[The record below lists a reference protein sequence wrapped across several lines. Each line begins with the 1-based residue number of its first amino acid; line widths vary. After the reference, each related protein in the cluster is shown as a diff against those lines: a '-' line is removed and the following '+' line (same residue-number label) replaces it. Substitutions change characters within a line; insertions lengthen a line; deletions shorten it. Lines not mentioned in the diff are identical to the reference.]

1 MENIETF
8 TDEYGVVYS
17 ADRKRLIKAPDTL
30 TRYNIPQGT
39 EIIERKAFNNHWHL
53 KEISFPSTLV
63 TIGKRAFE
71 ACWAIDTPIILPDSV
86 TELEPYCFSFCF
98 HTPSITFGRNLKII
112 SAEHLACCSR
122 LREIIIPEENPYLR
136 FVDGVLFNKEM
147 TELIYHL
154 EANKRRIYTVPS
166 SVTVIRESAFGFCD
180 HLREIVLPPNV
191 KEVQAYAFIG
201 CKHLAR
207 IVLPASITHIAD
219 DVFTDCEKLTV
230 IEVPFGTKERFALM
244 LPEWVDKIK
253 EKEQ

>member
-1 MENIETF
+1 MENLNTF
-8 TDEYGVVYS
+8 IDEYGVVYS

-71 ACWAIDTPIILPDSV
+71 ACWGIETPIVLPDSV
-86 TELEPYCFSFCF
+86 TELEPYCFSFCS

-147 TELIYHL
+147 TELIYYL
-154 EANKRRIYTVPS
+154 EGQKRKVYNVPR
-166 SVTVIRESAFGFCD
+166 SVEVIRESAFCFCD
-180 HLREIVLPPNV
+180 HLREVVLPENV
-191 KEVQAYAFIG
+191 KKIKLHAFMG
-201 CKHLAR
+201 CEKLSR
-207 IVLPASITHIAD
+207 VVLPAGITHIAG
-219 DVFTDCEKLTV
+219 DVFTDCGKLTV
-230 IEVPFGTKERFALM
+230 IEVLFGTKERIASM
-244 LPEWVDKIK
+244 LPEWADKII
-253 EKEQ
+253 